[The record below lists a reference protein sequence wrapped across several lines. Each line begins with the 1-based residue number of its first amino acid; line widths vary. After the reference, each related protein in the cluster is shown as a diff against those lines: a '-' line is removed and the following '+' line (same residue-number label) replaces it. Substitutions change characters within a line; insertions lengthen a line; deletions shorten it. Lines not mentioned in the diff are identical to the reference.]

1 MDSVKIGRL
10 IFSFY
15 YLITNYS
22 RIIQNSELE
31 NLEQDHR
38 HYQGVGLSPLDTQ
51 RYNRGFDTSQGA

>member
-38 HYQGVGLSPLDTQ
+38 HYQGRGLSPFDTQ
-51 RYNRGFDTSQGA
+51 GYNGGLTTPQRA